1 VLALV
6 LLLVPVALEVGL
18 VNNDTPP
25 IVLAL
30 VLLLGL
36 VAYLLSFMTP
46 ARTPVVRMVQ
56 VLITVLLS
64 VPIGAALGAGLGYFI
79 GMAAFD
85 DIRRLLGG
93 VPPRPFG
100 LGPIALDAFAMTFLG
115 VFLGGPLGLAV
126 GVWRATNLWTDID
139 PTSTARHDAEGLGKK
154 KTSQSDLV

>member
-6 LLLVPVALEVGL
+6 LLLVPVALEAGL

-30 VLLLGL
+30 VPLLGL

-46 ARTPVVRMVQ
+46 ARTPVVRMLQ
-56 VLITVLLS
+56 VLIIMLLS

-79 GMAAFD
+79 GMAAYD
-85 DIRRLLGG
+85 DIRRLLVGA
-93 VPPRPFG
+93 PPRPFG
-100 LGPIALDAFAMTFLG
+100 LGPIALEALIMTFG
-115 VFLGGPLGLAV
+115 AVFLGGSLGLAV
-126 GVWRATNLWTDID
+126 GVRRATTLWTHID

-154 KTSQSDLV
+154 KISQSDLV